1 MVRIFIIFILITNL
15 VLCTRSFA
23 QDLEPRRWT
32 PVPLGMQVFGVG
44 YGYAGADIE
53 FDPVMQVKDAE
64 LTLQVVGVSYVT
76 SFKIANK
83 LARFDVT
90 IPWASG
96 KWQGLLAEQ
105 PTEIQRNGFLDPVFR
120 VSINLLG
127 SPALKSDKLIPYLR
141 GKTSNTIIGAA
152 ISITAPLGEYHKDKL
167 INLGQNRYTVRPQ
180 IGLLHTQGK
189 WSYELTG
196 SIFIYSDNDDFYVG
210 KLRQQKPLYAIQSHV
225 IHSLAQ
231 GKWISASVGYGI
243 GGQSTIE
250 GINKNDKRHTLLS
263 AVSFGMPIS
272 RTQSI
277 KIAYINQKSNS
288 STGLDSDSLVLAWS
302 KRF

>member
-1 MVRIFIIFILITNL
+1 MFRFFIIFSLITNFVFL
-15 VLCTRSFA
+15 SCSYA

-32 PVPLGMQVFGVG
+32 PVPLGMQVIGVG
-44 YGYAGADIE
+44 YGYVSADIE

-64 LTLQVVGVSYVT
+64 FTLQAVAASYVT
-76 SFKIANK
+76 SFKVANK

-96 KWQGLLAEQ
+96 KWEGLLAEQ
-105 PTEIQRNGFLDPVFR
+105 ATELQRNGFLDPVLR

-152 ISITAPLGEYHKDKL
+152 ISLTAPFGEYNKGKL
-167 INLGQNRYTVRPQ
+167 INLGQNRYTIRPQ

-196 SIFIYSDNDDFYVG
+196 SIFFYTDNDDFYGG
-210 KLRQQKPLYAIQSHV
+210 KLREQKPLYAIQSHV
-225 IHSLAQ
+225 IHSLE
-231 GKWISASVGYGI
+231 KSRWISVSVGYGT
-243 GGQSTIE
+243 GGQSIIE

-272 RTQSI
+272 RTQSL
-277 KIAYINQKSNS
+277 KVAYIYQKSNS
-288 STGLDSDSLVLAWS
+288 ATGIDSDSLILAWS